1 MLNDNQAMHEYVIK
15 LELKEGI
22 TQTQEEDL
30 EIHENQYNR
39 LMSDLTELKE
49 LKEQKSNEVQQRKQ
63 DTSFQMDRVNDD
75 NEKLRK
81 EKEYLIQK
89 QQ

>member
-49 LKEQKSNEVQQRKQ
+49 LKEQKCNEVQQRKQ

>member
-39 LMSDLTELKE
+39 LMSDLTELLQSTSSKCFRAE
-49 LKEQKSNEVQQRKQ
+49 GTERTEVQ
-63 DTSFQMDRVNDD
+63 
-75 NEKLRK
+75 
-81 EKEYLIQK
+81 
-89 QQ
+89 